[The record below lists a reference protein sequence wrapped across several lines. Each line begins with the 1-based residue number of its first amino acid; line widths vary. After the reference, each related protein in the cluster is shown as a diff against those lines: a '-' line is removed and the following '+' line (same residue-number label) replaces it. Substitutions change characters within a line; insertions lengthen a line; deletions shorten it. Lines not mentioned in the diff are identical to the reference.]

1 MSLAWGNSAGDVGDS
16 ALDLDVT
23 NLNLADWRPFLG
35 NTVSA
40 GDVNL
45 QLKLSSQQGGKQLGF
60 DLNSQISDLAA
71 RIGSNQTF
79 QATVNLQAQGE
90 AADFKQFKP
99 ERLPA
104 ADHPAKPAAAHRV
117 GFRHLQSGRRECGR
131 AGRAGGFA
139 GRDWATAFPQ
149 PDTKISSGTL
159 KLNGRVTQKQNTQT
173 VTGQLTLADLTGQL
187 GKNSFA

>member
-1 MSLAWGNSAGDVGDS
+1 M
-16 ALDLDVT
+16 T

-60 DLNSQISDLAA
+60 DLNSQINDLAA

-90 AADFKQFKP
+90 AADFKQFNLSAY
-99 ERLPA
+99 RLQIIRQNQPLLTA
-104 ADHPAKPAAAHRV
+104 
-117 GFRHLQSGRRECGR
+117 SG
-131 AGRAGGFA
+131 
-139 GRDWATAFPQ
+139 
-149 PDTKISSGTL
+149 SGTY
-159 KLNGRVTQKQNTQT
+159 N
-173 VTGQLTLADLTGQL
+173 LADASADAQVALEASLAGIERRLSAAGHQNFVRHPQVEWPRHAKT
-187 GKNSFA
+187 KHADRHRPT